1 MIRGIGSIGR
11 GYRHINRYREIL
23 TVLVKHGFGD
33 MVVAGRLDKYL
44 DIGRKILDR
53 HEGERATLTRWER
66 MRCVLEELGPAF
78 IKFGQIMSNRPDL
91 LPAELITELE
101 KLQDSVPPFSA
112 AEARQLIRE
121 ELGEPVAEIFTGFDE
136 TPLATAS
143 IAQVHRAVLAEGDI
157 VAVKVQRPGI
167 GRLIEIDLEIMLNLA
182 LLAEK
187 YIEGMN
193 ILNPVGIVQEFDR
206 TIRKEIDFNLEA
218 VHIQRLRENFLR
230 DSTVYVP
237 QVYRELSARRVL
249 TMEYVEGTKLS
260 GIIREGPG
268 EWDTRLIARRGSEMV
283 LKQVFEHGFFHA
295 DPHPGNILILEEN
308 VICFLDFGM
317 MGTLPSRYRETLSS
331 MIIGTVER
339 DPRRIVRGLQVLTE
353 GGRIENSEQLEVQ
366 VSELLDRYSYLPL
379 KKLDMTGMLSDLI
392 GTVITFRLRISPAFF
407 LLLKALIT
415 MEGTA
420 RKLDPDFNMVEYMEP
435 FARSLIREQL
445 NPLRTLKDLFLSAAD
460 AGALIKEF
468 PGDLREILDQ
478 IKKGR
483 IKIIFEHK
491 GLETMI
497 QRHDI
502 ISNRLVFAIVLAAL
516 IIGSSLIV
524 LSGIPPKW
532 QGVPVIGIGG
542 FISAGLLGFGL
553 LIYII
558 TRRKL

>member
-218 VHIQRLRENFLR
+218 VHIQRFRENFLR